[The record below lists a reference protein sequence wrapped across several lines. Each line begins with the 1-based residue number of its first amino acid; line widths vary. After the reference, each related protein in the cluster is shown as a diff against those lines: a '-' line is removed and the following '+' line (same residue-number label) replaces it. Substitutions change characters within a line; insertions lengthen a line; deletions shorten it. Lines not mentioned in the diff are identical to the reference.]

1 MTFRVEVTESA
12 KRDLQEIYDYIA
24 YSLKSPINADSLMN
38 KLESEITSLETMPAR
53 YKRYETEP
61 WHSRGMRLMS
71 VGNFI
76 VFYIPDEEKQIVF
89 IKRVMYGGRDIDSEM
104 TK

>member
-38 KLESEITSLETMPAR
+38 KLESEITSLETIGLN
-53 YKRYETEP
+53 
-61 WHSRGMRLMS
+61 WGMF
-71 VGNFI
+71 VIG
-76 VFYIPDEEKQIVF
+76 
-89 IKRVMYGGRDIDSEM
+89 
-104 TK
+104 

>member
-1 MTFRVEVTESA
+1 
-12 KRDLQEIYDYIA
+12 
-24 YSLKSPINADSLMN
+24 
-38 KLESEITSLETMPAR
+38 
-53 YKRYETEP
+53 
-61 WHSRGMRLMS
+61 MRLMS

-89 IKRVMYGGRDIDSEM
+89 INRVMYGGRDIDSEM